1 MNSVVELLGD
11 SLVDGNGQRVDP
23 VSLTKEGTVVGLY
36 FGAQWCPPCRHF
48 TKQLLAF
55 FNHVTSAKQDCVLQV
70 VYLSSDEEKEDFD
83 EYFSTMPWLA
93 VDFKD
98 RETEARVSKH
108 FNIVGLPTLILID
121 GATGDI
127 ITERGAS
134 LIREDPEGERF
145 PWRKDSE

>member
-11 SLVDGNGQRVDP
+11 SLVDGNGQKVDP
-23 VSLTKEGTVVGLY
+23 VSLTKERTVVGLY
-36 FGAQWCPPCRHF
+36 FGAQWCPPCRQF

-55 FNHVTSAKQDCVLQV
+55 FNHMASSKQDVALQL

-93 VDFKD
+93 VDFEH
-98 RETEARVSKH
+98 REVEARVSKH

-127 ITERGAS
+127 ITERGTS

-145 PWRKDSE
+145 PWRNDSE